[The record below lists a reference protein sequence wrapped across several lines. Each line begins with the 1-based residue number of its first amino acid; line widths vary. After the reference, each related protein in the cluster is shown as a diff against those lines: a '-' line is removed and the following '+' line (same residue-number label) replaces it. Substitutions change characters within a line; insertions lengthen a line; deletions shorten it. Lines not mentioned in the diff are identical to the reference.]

1 MSVYKLSQAGSPKT
15 SRTLY
20 SSMSAGTNYF
30 YGAMVPISSTVVSST
45 GSVTMSSIPSTYQDL
60 VLVVSARTDSST
72 LTSALLR
79 FNGDSGS
86 NYSSTMLI
94 GNSVSSA
101 SERYSNESFVRI
113 GYAVGS
119 SQLASAYA
127 TQVVH
132 LLNYANTSTNK
143 TILAR
148 DASDTNGSGLTQL
161 SAGVWRNTAAIS
173 SITYATSLVAG
184 STATLYGIRA
194 VS

>member
-1 MSVYKLSQAGSPKT
+1 MNANNQ
-15 SRTLY
+15 
-20 SSMSAGTNYF
+20 F
-30 YGAMVPISSTVVSST
+30 GAMVPISSTVVAST
-45 GSVTMSSIPSTYQDL
+45 GSVTMSSIPATFQDL
-60 VLVVSARTDSST
+60 FLVVSARTDSST

-94 GNSVSSA
+94 GNGSSA
-101 SERYSNESFVRI
+101 TSERYSNESFVRI
-113 GYAVGS
+113 GYAIGS

-127 TQVVH
+127 SQTIH
-132 LLNYANTSTNK
+132 ILNYANTSTNK
-143 TILAR
+143 TVIAR

-161 SAGVWRNTAAIS
+161 SAGLWRNTAAIS